1 MWAKVNI
8 GAKGVLTFC
17 LKMWAK
23 VNIGARKEQ
32 RNIRCV
38 NILSED
44 VGQG

>member
-8 GAKGVLTFC
+8 GAK
-17 LKMWAK
+17 
-23 VNIGARKEQ
+23 KEH